1 MMVATTRTAWA
12 KTRGGA
18 RVDSAAA
25 AAGNLLPENPH
36 HRHLSCCCCSSLSSN
51 LLRLGSSFYFS
62 MSSCLAVSRQAIR
75 DDG

>member
-51 LLRLGSSFYFS
+51 LHSPRFEFYFS
-62 MSSCLAVSRQAIR
+62 KSSCFAVS
-75 DDG
+75 